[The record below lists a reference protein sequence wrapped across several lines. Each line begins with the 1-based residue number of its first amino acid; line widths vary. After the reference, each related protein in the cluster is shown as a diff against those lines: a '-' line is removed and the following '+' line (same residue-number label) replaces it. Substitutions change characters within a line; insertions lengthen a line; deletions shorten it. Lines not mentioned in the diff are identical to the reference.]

1 MSLELPS
8 LDFQPRFF
16 SGGPSRF
23 HLPFLYDVIASHR
36 PRQVV
41 VLGFGR
47 EELHF
52 AICQAAREQKLT
64 TRCLT
69 IRRSRLGENPEED
82 KAWRKAVENSEEF
95 FSDVGT
101 LLARDPFAEAA
112 EHADR
117 SVDLL
122 LIDDCDSAA
131 TLRDELRAWQPK
143 LSANALVLM
152 HGTLLEREESP
163 WTIWQEFS
171 EGRPTHNFEQGIG
184 LGVTSFGAETPP
196 KNSPLAHLFASA
208 EVRHD
213 LLIVYDII
221 AGRIDALHR
230 LGEAEREKSALQLR
244 QAWLDTLLLDRWK
257 AQEVMDHLGRE
268 VTHLREVIDAG
279 GHDPQATARAFADLR
294 RDRAKAQLIMDA
306 QAEQLKQWVSRSEV
320 LKAKIEEQKRV
331 LDAARNACRKD
342 GKCFRASVDGSRKER
357 RSVPERIIRE
367 LRRIPKNLR
376 RLTKVKADSL
386 GELPVEEEV
395 AIDRYA
401 KWIMEH
407 EPDAAALEGQRAR
420 AATLKVHP
428 KISLLL
434 PIYDAPA
441 AFLDELLTSLAAQ
454 TYGNFEI
461 CAVDGGSSKAA
472 TIECLKTWQQ
482 KEPRLRVDFLSEN
495 LGIAENTNRALALAS
510 GDFIACIDH
519 DDRLAPFA
527 FYEVADAIARNPAGE
542 IFYSDEDRLSIEG
555 ERHSPFFKPEWSPE
569 YLLSSMYLGHLTVYR
584 RGLVERVGKFRKEFE
599 LSQDYD
605 FALRATEQAGAIVH
619 IPHVLYH
626 WREHSASG
634 SAGGK
639 PEARKTNLAALAA
652 AMERRG
658 LAAEIIEHPTA
669 NRARLKIDQWPKVSI
684 VIPTDSTERGSFLV
698 QELPKTTSYPD
709 YEIVIVTNSALAE
722 QLEMVAPKKP
732 EFRFIRYDKPFNF
745 SEKSNR
751 GAEAAS
757 GARLIFVNDDVE
769 SIQPDWIQ
777 NLIEPLENP
786 QVGAVAPKLLYETGK
801 IQHAGL
807 VTGVRGLVG
816 TACHEWPADSTEHAN
831 FAQSMRNVSALSGAC
846 LAMRRDDFFSLGEW
860 DALNV
865 PTAHSDLDLC
875 FKIREAGLR
884 CVYTPFVTM
893 RHRGHASIGMLEH
906 GTEIPTHDKVS
917 VFLLKRWPEYACHD
931 PYFSDNMRDWLYA
944 DSPTPI
950 RMWACDKAK
959 TAPGKLDLLFVS
971 HDLTWSG
978 APLICFELAK
988 WCKEHGHFVTAMSPE
1003 DGPLRRKFIEA
1014 GIPLIVDPLIIREH
1028 SSFTQF
1034 AREFGC
1040 VIANTIFGAPVVRT
1054 LKAEGVPHIWWI
1066 HEGDV
1071 AKHFL
1076 HKDADLRAALG
1087 LADLIVTPDTRSSQL
1102 YQPFTN
1108 RAIRV
1113 LQDGTPDVS
1122 AIIPP
1127 RAAKTR
1133 DDHVNFLLL
1142 ATIEQRK
1149 GQQVFLD
1156 ALRKLPEEILQKSRF
1171 RIVGRPNDV
1180 VLSAEIERSA
1190 RDSAYLSYQESVPHE
1205 EALMLIRDTDVVVSA
1220 SWDETGPLI
1229 LMEALALGK
1238 PILSTTVGAVAENL
1252 SVEEA
1257 GLFFP
1262 PGSVP
1267 ALAAAIER
1275 LVREP
1280 ELIERL
1286 GEKSRG
1292 AYEKYFTF
1300 DRFAEGFI
1308 ELLNEVTD
1316 QSSATESVRNLAR
1329 AAETSVKQI
1338 DGSEE

>member
-8 LDFQPRFF
+8 LDFQPKFF
-16 SGGPSRF
+16 SRGPSRF

-36 PRQVV
+36 PQRVV
-41 VLGFGR
+41 LLGFGGD
-47 EELHF
+47 ELHF
-52 AICQAAREQKLT
+52 AICQAVREQELT
-64 TRCLT
+64 THCLT
-69 IRRSRLGENPEED
+69 IRRSRAGENPEED
-82 KAWRKAVENSEEF
+82 KAWREAVEESEEF
-95 FSDVGT
+95 FPELGT
-101 LLARDPFAEAA
+101 LLARDPIAEAA
-112 EHADR
+112 EQADC

-131 TLRDELRAWQPK
+131 TLQKELGGWQPK
-143 LSANALVLM
+143 LAANALVLV
-152 HGTLLEREESP
+152 HGTLLEREESVHA
-163 WTIWQEFS
+163 IWQKFS
-171 EGRPTHNFEQGIG
+171 EGRPAYNFEHGIG
-184 LGVTSFGAETPP
+184 LGVTSFGAETLPE
-196 KNSPLAHLFASA
+196 NSPLTRLFASA
-208 EVRHD
+208 EVRRD
-213 LLIVYDII
+213 LLIAYDII
-221 AGRIDALHR
+221 ADRIEAQQR
-230 LGEAEREKSALQLR
+230 AREAERQKSALQLR

-279 GHDPQATARAFADLR
+279 GHDPQATTRAFADLR
-294 RDRAKAQLIMDA
+294 QDRAKAQLIMDA

-320 LKAKIEEQKRV
+320 LKAKIEEQKRT
-331 LDAARNACRKD
+331 LDAAKNACRKD
-342 GKCFRASVDGSRKER
+342 SKCFRISADGSPKER

-367 LRRIPKNLR
+367 LRRIPKNLK
-376 RLTKVKADSL
+376 RLSRVKVPSL
-386 GELPVEEEV
+386 GESLAEEEV
-395 AIDRYA
+395 TIDRYA
-401 KWIMEH
+401 KWITEH
-407 EPDAAALEGQRAR
+407 EPNAAGLEAQRVR
-420 AATLKVHP
+420 AATLNVPP

-434 PIYDAPA
+434 PIHNTPV
-441 AFLDELLTSLAAQ
+441 AFLDELLTSIATQ

-461 CAVDGGSSKAA
+461 CAVDGGSSDAA

-482 KEPRLRVDFLSEN
+482 KEPRLRVEFLAKN

-519 DDRLAPFA
+519 DDRLPPFA
-527 FYEVADAIARNPAGE
+527 LYEVADAIAHNSEGE
-542 IFYSDEDRLSIEG
+542 IFYSDEDRLSTEG

-584 RGLVERVGKFRKEFE
+584 RDLVERVGNFRKEFE

-605 FALRATEQAGAIVH
+605 FALRATEQTGAIFH

-658 LAAEIIEHPTA
+658 LAAEIMEYPTA
-669 NRARLKIDQWPKVSI
+669 NRARLKIDEWPKVSI

-698 QELPKTTSYPD
+698 QELPKMTSYPD

-732 EFRFIRYDKPFNF
+732 VFRFIRYDEPFNF

-751 GAEAAS
+751 GAQAAI
-757 GARLIFVNDDVE
+757 GARLIFFNDDVE
-769 SIQPDWIQ
+769 SGQPDWIQ

-786 QVGAVAPKLLYETGK
+786 EVGAVAPKLLYATGK

-816 TACHEWPADSTEHAN
+816 TACHEWPADSTEYNN

-846 LAMRRDDFFSLGEW
+846 LTMRRDDFFSLGEW
-860 DALNV
+860 DAVNV
-865 PTAHSDLDLC
+865 PTAHSDLDLS

-893 RHRGHASIGMLEH
+893 RHRGHASIGMLED
-906 GTEIPTHDKVS
+906 GAEIPLRDKVS
-917 VFLLKRWPEYACHD
+917 VFLLKRWPHYACHD
-931 PYFSDNMRDWLYA
+931 PYFPDNMRDWLYA

-950 RMWACDKAK
+950 RMWARDKAES
-959 TAPGKLDLLFVS
+959 AAGKPDLLFVS

-988 WCKEHGHFVTAMSPE
+988 WCKEHGYFVTAMSPE

-1014 GIPLIVDPLIIREH
+1014 GIPLIVDPLIIRDH
-1028 SSFTQF
+1028 PSFTQF

-1040 VIANTIFGAPVVRT
+1040 VIANTIFGAPVVHT
-1054 LKAEGVPHIWWI
+1054 LKTEGIPHIWWI

-1087 LADLIVTPDTRSSQL
+1087 LADLIITPDTHSAQL

-1122 AIIPP
+1122 VMLPP
-1127 RAAKTR
+1127 RAAETR
-1133 DDHVNFLLL
+1133 DRVNFLLL
-1142 ATIEQRK
+1142 GTIEQRK

-1156 ALRKLPEEILQKSRF
+1156 ALQKLPDEVLRKSHF

-1180 VLSAEIERSA
+1180 ALSAEIETAA
-1190 RDSAYLSYQESVPHE
+1190 RDSSYLSYQESVPHE
-1205 EALMLIRDTDVVVSA
+1205 EALILIRDTDVVVSA

-1262 PGSVP
+1262 PGSVT

-1300 DRFAEGFI
+1300 DRFAHGFI
-1308 ELLNEVTD
+1308 ELLNEVTG
-1316 QSSATESVRNLAR
+1316 QSSATNEC
-1329 AAETSVKQI
+1329 AAGLKVPETSVKQI
-1338 DGSEE
+1338 DGSEK